1 MRMSRPTDDAGG
13 DPEYTVSP
21 DGASLRERMRE
32 FIADT
37 GDDVNLK
44 TARQIETDSEDL
56 STIVI
61 DGRDERV

>member
-1 MRMSRPTDDAGG
+1 MSRPTDDPGG

-21 DGASLRERMRE
+21 DGASLREQMRE
-32 FIADT
+32 FIANTD
-37 GDDVNLK
+37 GDVDLK
-44 TARQIETDSEDL
+44 TARQIETEGEDL

>member
-1 MRMSRPTDDAGG
+1 MSRPTDDPGG

-21 DGASLRERMRE
+21 DGASLREQMRE
-32 FIADT
+32 FIANREGNVD
-37 GDDVNLK
+37 LK
-44 TARQIETDSEDL
+44 TARQIETDGEDL